1 MPRIRPSGRH
11 ISSAHRAGWTCRH
24 GGRRARAGEA
34 RRRLERMGGTGAP
47 EWLIREDASQPV
59 LLALYLRQV
68 LGIRSPDE
76 LPHLRGI
83 PPRVNDRSEEAQ
95 SLLERQ
101 WREYWA
107 MTVEP
112 TAHPSPVPLELVDG
126 FATLVA
132 LPSEGSDVLK
142 AAIMPYAGE
151 ALAFS
156 QSAHERYRKDSAAKP
171 GVSYRAYAS
180 AIAEHE
186 RQVGRRAHS
195 FELNVQVLPLTQR
208 GVWWIGSLTIAVTDG
223 LRGDVVAFDAA
234 IHPIIAELA

>member
-1 MPRIRPSGRH
+1 
-11 ISSAHRAGWTCRH
+11 
-24 GGRRARAGEA
+24 
-34 RRRLERMGGTGAP
+34 MGGTGAP
-47 EWLIREDASQPV
+47 EWLIREDAGQPV

-83 PPRVNDRSEEAQ
+83 PPRVNDRSEESQA
-95 SLLERQ
+95 LLERQ
-101 WREYWA
+101 WREFWA

-112 TAHPSPVPLELVDG
+112 QAHPSPVPLELVDG
-126 FATLVA
+126 FETLVA
-132 LPSEGSDVLK
+132 LPAEGADVLREAITPH
-142 AAIMPYAGE
+142 AAE
-151 ALAFS
+151 AIAYS
-156 QSAHERYRKDSAAKP
+156 QSAHSRYAKDAGAKP

>member
-1 MPRIRPSGRH
+1 
-11 ISSAHRAGWTCRH
+11 
-24 GGRRARAGEA
+24 
-34 RRRLERMGGTGAP
+34 MGGPST
-47 EWLIREDASQPV
+47 EWVIREDAGQPV

-68 LGIRSPDE
+68 LGLRSPDE
-76 LPHLRGI
+76 LPYLRGI
-83 PPRVNDRSEEAQ
+83 PSRVNERSDEAQ
-95 SLLERQ
+95 ALLERQ
-101 WREYWA
+101 WREFWA

-112 TAHPSPVPLELVDG
+112 TAHPSPVPLDLVDG
-126 FATLVA
+126 FETLVA
-132 LPSEGSDVLK
+132 LPTKGSEELR
-142 AAIMPYAGE
+142 AAIVPHAAE
-151 ALAFS
+151 ALEFS
-156 QSAHERYRKDSAAKP
+156 RYANDRYRRDAAGKP

-223 LRGDVVAFDAA
+223 LRADVVAFDAA

>member
-1 MPRIRPSGRH
+1 MNRMSP
-11 ISSAHRAGWTCRH
+11 AG
-24 GGRRARAGEA
+24 AR
-34 RRRLERMGGTGAP
+34 
-47 EWLIREDASQPV
+47 EWVVREDAGQPV
-59 LLALYLRQV
+59 LLALHLRQV

-83 PPRVNDRSEEAQ
+83 PPRTNDRSDEAQ
-95 SLLERQ
+95 ALLERQ

-112 TAHPSPVPLELVDG
+112 QAHPSPVPLELVDAFG
-126 FATLVA
+126 TLVA
-132 LPSEGSDVLK
+132 LPSRGFDELR
-142 AAIMPYAGE
+142 AAIEPHAAE
-151 ALAFS
+151 AVAFS
-156 QSAHERYRKDSAAKP
+156 QSAASRYAKDAAAKP

-223 LRGDVVAFDAA
+223 LRGDVAAFDAA

>member
-1 MPRIRPSGRH
+1 
-11 ISSAHRAGWTCRH
+11 
-24 GGRRARAGEA
+24 
-34 RRRLERMGGTGAP
+34 MGGMRDGSGP
-47 EWLIREDASQPV
+47 EWVIREDAGQPV
-59 LLALYLRQV
+59 LVALFLRQA

-76 LPHLRGI
+76 LPPLRGL
-83 PPRVNDRSEEAQ
+83 PPRQVARADDAQ
-95 SLLERQ
+95 ALLERQ
-101 WREYWA
+101 WLAYWA

-112 TAHPSPVPLELVDG
+112 QAHPSPEPLDLVDG

-132 LPSEGSDVLK
+132 LPPSAGVLAEAIAPH
-142 AAIMPYAGE
+142 AAD
-151 ALAFS
+151 ALAF
-156 QSAHERYRKDSAAKP
+156 AHDAHQRYRADTTAKP

-195 FELNVQVLPLTQR
+195 FELNVQVLPLAQR
-208 GVWWIGSLTIAVTDG
+208 GVWWIGSLTVAVTDG

>member
-1 MPRIRPSGRH
+1 
-11 ISSAHRAGWTCRH
+11 
-24 GGRRARAGEA
+24 
-34 RRRLERMGGTGAP
+34 MGGTGAP
-47 EWLIREDASQPV
+47 EWVIREDASQPV

-76 LPHLRGI
+76 LPQLRGI
-83 PPRVNDRSEEAQ
+83 PPRRGDRDEDAQ
-95 SLLERQ
+95 ARLERQ
-101 WREYWA
+101 WREFWA

-112 TAHPSPVPLELVDG
+112 QAHPSPVPLDLVDG
-126 FATLVA
+126 FETLVA
-132 LPSEGSDVLK
+132 LPLDGSDDLR
-142 AAIMPYAGE
+142 AAMAPLAGE
-151 ALAFS
+151 ALAYS
-156 QSAHERYRKDSAAKP
+156 QSAKERYRKDAAAKP

-223 LRGDVVAFDAA
+223 LRGDVAAFDAA

>member
-1 MPRIRPSGRH
+1 MAGM
-11 ISSAHRAGWTCRH
+11 SAAGT
-24 GGRRARAGEA
+24 
-34 RRRLERMGGTGAP
+34 P

-68 LGIRSPDE
+68 LGIRSPEE

-83 PPRVNDRSEEAQ
+83 PPRVNGRDEDAQ
-95 SLLERQ
+95 ALLERQ

-112 TAHPSPVPLELVDG
+112 QAHPSPVPLELVDG
-126 FATLVA
+126 FDTLLA
-132 LPSEGSDVLK
+132 LPSEGADQLRAAVL
-142 AAIMPYAGE
+142 PYGPE
-151 ALAFS
+151 ATAFA
-156 QSAHERYRKDSAAKP
+156 QSANARYRRDASSGAGTA
-171 GVSYRAYAS
+171 YRAYAS
-180 AIAEHE
+180 AIAEYE

-223 LRGDVVAFDAA
+223 LRGDVAAFDAA